1 MPSSAR
7 VSLLHQPGRQRYI
20 AHLLYGPPL
29 KRGAVHVIEDLVPLH
44 DVRVEL
50 RLPVEVRSLRLIP
63 DNAELPFERYGD
75 VIRTMIPRMQ
85 MHAAIVAE
93 YTR

>member
-63 DNAELPFERYGD
+63 DNAELPFERDGD

-93 YTR
+93 YKR